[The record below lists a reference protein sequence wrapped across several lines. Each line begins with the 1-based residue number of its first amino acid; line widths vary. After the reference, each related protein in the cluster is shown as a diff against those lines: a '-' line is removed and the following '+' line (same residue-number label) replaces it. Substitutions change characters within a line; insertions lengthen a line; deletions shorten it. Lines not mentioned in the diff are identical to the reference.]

1 MRFHGVK
8 SKHAAHWGRVGGRE
22 DGRRGWEVGRIGG
35 EGWR

>member
-22 DGRRGWEVGRIGG
+22 DKRRGLEAEMIP
-35 EGWR
+35 EKD